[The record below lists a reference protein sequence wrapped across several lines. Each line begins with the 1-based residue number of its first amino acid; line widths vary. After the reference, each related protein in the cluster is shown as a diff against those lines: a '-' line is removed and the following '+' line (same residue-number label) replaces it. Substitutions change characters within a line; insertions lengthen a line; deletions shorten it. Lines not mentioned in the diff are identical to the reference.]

1 MKRSSWIREMFEEG
15 ARMKSIHGED
25 QVYDFS
31 LGNPILE
38 PPPEVHER
46 IKEILRQPEPG
57 MHRYMSNAGYM
68 ETREKLAMQLRK
80 ETGLAFE
87 ADDVVMCVG
96 AGGGLNVVMKALLDP
111 GDEVLVPKPYFVEYS
126 AYARNHGGLLKTV
139 PTTEEFQPDPQAF
152 AKALNPRTKI
162 VLINTPNNPT
172 GVVYTQVVLN
182 EIGSLLEEKEK
193 EFGHPIILV
202 ADDIYRRLVFDG
214 LTSGDVLLS
223 HPHSI
228 RVHSHSKDL
237 GLPGERIGFISV
249 NPEIPN
255 RTMVQEALVLAN
267 RTLGFVNAPAL
278 MQRIL
283 PFLGGV
289 TVDIGAYEKLRNH
302 FLEMLTELGF
312 QVVRP
317 QGAFYLFPKSPEPDD
332 VAFVK
337 RAQQENILVVPGS
350 GFGGPGH
357 FRISICCS
365 EETIQRA
372 RPGFERLAE
381 YYGKLP

>member
-1 MKRSSWIREMFEEG
+1 MKQSSWIMEMFEEG

-46 IKEILRQPEPG
+46 IKELLRQPESG
-57 MHRYMSNAGYM
+57 MHRYMSNAGYL
-68 ETREKLAMQLRK
+68 ETRAKVASQLRK

-96 AGGGLNVVMKALLDP
+96 AGGGLNVVMKSLLDP
-111 GDEVLVPKPYFVEYS
+111 GDEVLVPAPFFVEYS

-139 PTTEEFQPDPQAF
+139 PTTEEFQPDLKAF
-152 AKALNPRTKI
+152 AEALNPRTKI

-172 GVVYTQVVLN
+172 GVVYTQVVLD

-249 NPEIPN
+249 NPEIPD
-255 RTMVQEALVLAN
+255 RIMVQEALVLAN

-283 PFLGGV
+283 PFLGDV

-365 EETIQRA
+365 EETIQLA
-372 RPGFERLAE
+372 RPGFERLGE
-381 YYGKLP
+381 YYGQLP